1 MPNPPKSRT
10 EKRVAVIGSGPAGLA
25 CADELN
31 KLGHRVTVF
40 ERSDRIGGLLMYGI
54 PNMKLDK
61 TIVDRRINLLTE
73 EGIEFRSNVNVGVD
87 ISAEE
92 LKNDFDAIVL
102 CAGAPKPRDLPIE
115 GRNLKGIH
123 FAMDFLTAS
132 TKSFLNNRIE
142 PVMMCAKKTSS
153 LSAAAT
159 PELIALRRRFG
170 RAAKA

>member
-1 MPNPPKSRT
+1 
-10 EKRVAVIGSGPAGLA
+10 
-25 CADELN
+25 
-31 KLGHRVTVF
+31 
-40 ERSDRIGGLLMYGI
+40 
-54 PNMKLDK
+54 MKLDK

-132 TKSFLNNRIE
+132 TKSLL
-142 PVMMCAKKTSS
+142 KY
-153 LSAAAT
+153 
-159 PELIALRRRFG
+159 
-170 RAAKA
+170 